1 MTENLAN
8 GYSSKR
14 SQRELSDEYQQ
25 DAVLKDVFS
34 KFQKC
39 LRPCAFD
46 ESSLGIERVKKMEE
60 IMNPKK
66 VYLEV
71 YCQKGEIN

>member
-14 SQRELSDEYQQ
+14 SQQ

-46 ESSLGIERVKKMEE
+46 KSSLGIERVKKMEE
-60 IMNPKK
+60 IMNTKK

-71 YCQKGEIN
+71 YCQKGQINWYTLLAA